1 MSDKTYE
8 MIGSDGEQYG
18 PFTIQQLQDNLSDGR
33 ANAQTQIREMGTEAW
48 QPLGQLLNPSEQGQ
62 AREPLGAAVLSDQPL
77 DVSLAL
83 SSGWAL
89 FKQHWGT
96 MAGAGAIYLAILIA
110 AVMVGAV
117 IPFAQIFVQGPL
129 TGGLIILTLNLSRYD
144 QAEIS
149 DLFLGFKN
157 YGWLL
162 LLSLVQGAVVIAA
175 IIPGAIVM
183 IVGGLLPV
191 MQAQQ
196 AGGNPELDG
205 TSIALLIVGFL
216 LLLVLATIAVVFTY
230 FWYFLVADKRGEFG
244 EALAAGYRAG
254 KMNFWS
260 ILGLVILFGLVGFVA
275 VIPCGLG
282 LFFSIPWTFAVMA
295 QAYEQMFSP
304 PSVAL
309 QSEE

>member
-18 PFTIQQLQDNLSDGR
+18 PFTLQELQETLSQGR
-33 ANAQTQIREMGTEAW
+33 ANTQTQIRETGSEGW
-48 QPLGQLLNPSEQGQ
+48 QPLGQLLNLSEQGQ

-89 FKQHWGT
+89 FKQHMGI
-96 MAGAGAIYLAILIA
+96 MVGAGAIYLAILFG

-129 TGGLIILTLNLSRYD
+129 TGGIIILTLNLSRYD
-144 QAEIS
+144 QADIS
-149 DLFLGFKN
+149 DMFLGFKN

-162 LLSLVQGAVVIAA
+162 LLSFVQGAVVLAA
-175 IIPGAIVM
+175 IIPGAILM

-191 MQAQQ
+191 IQAQQ
-196 AGGNPELDG
+196 AGETPELGG

-216 LLLVLATIAVVFTY
+216 LFLVLATIAVVLTY
-230 FWYFLVADKRGEFG
+230 FWYFLVADKRGEFS

-260 ILGLVILFGLVGFVA
+260 ILGLCILFGLVSFVS

-282 LFFSIPWTFAVMA
+282 LFFSIPWSFAVMA
-295 QAYEQMFSP
+295 KAYEQIFS
-304 PSVAL
+304 SSLATRE
-309 QSEE
+309 SE

>member
-18 PFTIQQLQDNLSDGR
+18 PFTLQELQETLSQGR
-33 ANAQTQIREMGTEAW
+33 ADTQTQIRETGTEAW

-62 AREPLGAAVLSDQPL
+62 IRQPLGAAVPSDQPL
-77 DVSLAL
+77 DVSIAL

-89 FKQHWGT
+89 FKQHMGI
-96 MAGAGAIYLAILIA
+96 MIGAGAIYLAILFA
-110 AVMVGAV
+110 AGMVGAV

-149 DLFLGFKN
+149 DMFLGFKN

-162 LLSLVQGAVVIAA
+162 LLSLVQGAVVFAA
-175 IIPGAIVM
+175 IIPGAIM

-196 AGGNPELDG
+196 AGGTPELG
-205 TSIALLIVGFL
+205 ATSIALLIVGFL
-216 LLLVLATIAVVFTY
+216 LLLVLATIAVVLTY

-260 ILGLVILFGLVGFVA
+260 ILGLVILFGLVGFVSL
-275 VIPCGLG
+275 IPCGLG
-282 LFFSIPWTFAVMA
+282 LFFSIPWSFAVMA
-295 QAYEQMFSP
+295 KAYEQIFSSSLVP
-304 PSVAL
+304 RE
-309 QSEE
+309 SE

>member
-18 PFTIQQLQDNLSDGR
+18 PFTLQELQETLSQGR
-33 ANAQTQIREMGTEAW
+33 ADTQTQIRETGTEAW

-62 AREPLGAAVLSDQPL
+62 VREPLGAAVPSDQPL

-89 FKQHWGT
+89 FKQHMGI
-96 MAGAGAIYLAILIA
+96 MIGAGAIYLAILIA
-110 AVMVGAV
+110 AGVVGAV
-117 IPFAQIFVQGPL
+117 IPFAQFLVQGPL
-129 TGGLIILTLNLSRYD
+129 TGGLIILTLNLSRYN
-144 QAEIS
+144 QAEIN

-162 LLSLVQGAVVIAA
+162 LLSLVQGAVVVAA

-183 IVGGLLPV
+183 MVGGLLPL
-191 MQAQQ
+191 MQAQRSGVTPEF
-196 AGGNPELDG
+196 GG
-205 TSIALLIVGFL
+205 TTIALLIVGFL
-216 LLLVLATIAVVFTY
+216 LLLVLATIAAVFTY

-260 ILGLVILFGLVGFVA
+260 ILGLLILFGLVGFISA
-275 VIPCGLG
+275 IPCGLG
-282 LFFSIPWTFAVMA
+282 LFFSIPWTFAVMTK
-295 QAYEQMFSP
+295 AYEQIFS
-304 PSVAL
+304 SSLVTRE
-309 QSEE
+309 SE

>member
-1 MSDKTYE
+1 
-8 MIGSDGEQYG
+8 QV
-18 PFTIQQLQDNLSDGR
+18 
-33 ANAQTQIREMGTEAW
+33 
-48 QPLGQLLNPSEQGQ
+48 
-62 AREPLGAAVLSDQPL
+62 REPLGAAVPSDQPL

-89 FKQHWGT
+89 FKQHMGI
-96 MAGAGAIYLAILIA
+96 MIGAGAIYLAILIA
-110 AVMVGAV
+110 AGVVGAV
-117 IPFAQIFVQGPL
+117 IPFAQFLVQGPL
-129 TGGLIILTLNLSRYD
+129 TGGLIILTLNLSRYN
-144 QAEIS
+144 QAEIN

-162 LLSLVQGAVVIAA
+162 LLSLVQGAVVVAA

-183 IVGGLLPV
+183 MVGGLLPV

-196 AGGNPELDG
+196 AGGTPELDG

-216 LLLVLATIAVVFTY
+216 LLLVLATIAVVLTY

-260 ILGLVILFGLVGFVA
+260 ILGLVILFGLIGMVSA
-275 VIPCGLG
+275 IPCGLG
-282 LFFSIPWTFAVMA
+282 LFFVIPWSFAVMA
-295 QAYEQMFSP
+295 KAYEQIFS
-304 PSVAL
+304 SSTVTRE
-309 QSEE
+309 SE

>member
-18 PFTIQQLQDNLSDGR
+18 PFTIQQLQDNLSHGR
-33 ANAQTQIREMGTEAW
+33 ANAQTQIRETGTEAW
-48 QPLGQLLNPSEQGQ
+48 QPLDQLLNLSEQGQ

-89 FKQHWGT
+89 FKQHMGL
-96 MAGAGAIYLAILIA
+96 MFGAGAIYLVLVIA
-110 AVMVGAV
+110 AALVGSV
-117 IPFAQIFVQGPL
+117 IPFAQFLVQGPL

-162 LLSLVQGAVVIAA
+162 LITLIQAAVVIAA
-175 IIPGAIVM
+175 MIPGVIVM
-183 IVGGLLPV
+183 IVGGVIPAMTGASEPGV
-191 MQAQQ
+191 A
-196 AGGNPELDG
+196 
-205 TSIALLIVGFL
+205 SIALLIVGFL
-216 LLLVLATIAVVFTY
+216 LILILATIAVIFTY
-230 FWYFLVADKRGEFG
+230 FAMYLIADKRAELGD
-244 EALAAGYRAG
+244 ALAAGYRAG

-260 ILGLVILFGLVGFVA
+260 ILGLLILFGLVGFVSA
-275 VIPCGLG
+275 IPCLLG
-282 LFFSIPWTFAVMA
+282 LFFAIPWSFAVMVK
-295 QAYEQMFSP
+295 AYEQLFSL
-304 PSVAL
+304 STVAP

>member
-18 PFTIQQLQDNLSDGR
+18 PFTLQELQETLSQGR
-33 ANAQTQIREMGTEAW
+33 ADTQTQIRETGTEAW

-62 AREPLGAAVLSDQPL
+62 VREPLGAAVPSDQPL

-89 FKQHWGT
+89 FKQHMGI
-96 MAGAGAIYLAILIA
+96 MIGAGAIYLAILIA
-110 AVMVGAV
+110 AGVVGAV
-117 IPFAQIFVQGPL
+117 IPFAQFLVQGPL
-129 TGGLIILTLNLSRYD
+129 TGGLIILTLNLSRYN
-144 QAEIS
+144 QAEIN

-162 LLSLVQGAVVIAA
+162 LLSLVQGAVVVAA

-183 IVGGLLPV
+183 MVGGLLPL
-191 MQAQQ
+191 MQAQRSGVTPEF
-196 AGGNPELDG
+196 GG
-205 TSIALLIVGFL
+205 TTIALLIVGFL
-216 LLLVLATIAVVFTY
+216 LLLVLAMIAAVFTY

-260 ILGLVILFGLVGFVA
+260 ILGLVILFGLIGMVSA
-275 VIPCGLG
+275 IPCGLG
-282 LFFSIPWTFAVMA
+282 LFFVIPWSFAVMA
-295 QAYEQMFSP
+295 KAYEQIFS
-304 PSVAL
+304 SSTVTRE
-309 QSEE
+309 SE

>member
-18 PFTIQQLQDNLSDGR
+18 PFTLQELQETLSQGR
-33 ANAQTQIREMGTEAW
+33 ADTQTQIRETGTEAW

-62 AREPLGAAVLSDQPL
+62 TREPLGAAVPSDQPL

-89 FKQHWGT
+89 FKQHMGI
-96 MAGAGAIYLAILIA
+96 MIGAGAIYLAILIA
-110 AVMVGAV
+110 AGVVGAV
-117 IPFAQIFVQGPL
+117 IPFAQFLVQGPL
-129 TGGLIILTLNLSRYD
+129 TGGLIILTLNLSRYN
-144 QAEIS
+144 QAEIN

-162 LLSLVQGAVVIAA
+162 LLSLVQGAVVVAA

-183 IVGGLLPV
+183 MVGGLLPLI
-191 MQAQQ
+191 QAQQ
-196 AGGNPELDG
+196 SGVTPEFGG
-205 TSIALLIVGFL
+205 TTIALLIVGFL
-216 LLLVLATIAVVFTY
+216 LLLVLGTIAAVFTY

-260 ILGLVILFGLVGFVA
+260 ILGLLILFGLVGFVSA
-275 VIPCGLG
+275 IPCGLG
-282 LFFSIPWTFAVMA
+282 LFFSIPWTFAVMTK
-295 QAYEQMFSP
+295 AYEQIFS
-304 PSVAL
+304 SSLVTRE
-309 QSEE
+309 SE

>member
-33 ANAQTQIREMGTEAW
+33 ANAQPQIREIGTEAW
-48 QPLGQLLNPSEQGQ
+48 QPLGQLLNLSEQGQ

-89 FKQHWGT
+89 FKQHMGI
-96 MAGAGAIYLAILIA
+96 MVGAGAIYVAILFA

-117 IPFAQIFVQGPL
+117 IPFANIFVQGPL
-129 TGGLIILTLNLSRYD
+129 TGGLIILTLNLSRYN

-149 DLFLGFKN
+149 DVFLGFKN

-162 LLSLVQGAVVIAA
+162 LVTLVQGAVVVAA

-183 IVGGLLPV
+183 MVGGLLPL

-196 AGGNPELDG
+196 AGGTPEFGG

-216 LLLVLATIAVVFTY
+216 LLLVLATIAGVFTY

-260 ILGLVILFGLVGFVA
+260 ILGLFILFGLVGFVA

>member
-8 MIGSDGEQYG
+8 MIGGDGEQYG
-18 PFTIQQLQDNLSDGR
+18 PFTIQQLQDNLSHDR
-33 ANAQTQIREMGTEAW
+33 ANAQTQIRETGTETW
-48 QPLGQLLNPSEQGQ
+48 LPLGQLLNPSEQGQ
-62 AREPLGAAVLSDQPL
+62 VREPLGAAVPSDQPL

-89 FKQHWGT
+89 FKQHMGI
-96 MAGAGAIYLAILIA
+96 MIGAGAIYLAILFA
-110 AVMVGAV
+110 AGIVSAV

-144 QAEIS
+144 QAEMS

-196 AGGNPELDG
+196 AGETPELGG

-216 LLLVLATIAVVFTY
+216 LLLVLATIAVVLTY
-230 FWYFLVADKRGEFG
+230 FWYFLVADKRGEFT

-260 ILGLVILFGLVGFVA
+260 IVGLLILFSFVGLVS

-282 LFFSIPWTFAVMA
+282 LFFSIPWSFAVMA
-295 QAYEQMFSP
+295 KAYEQIFS
-304 PSVAL
+304 SSLVTRE
-309 QSEE
+309 SE

>member
-18 PFTIQQLQDNLSDGR
+18 PFTLQELQETLSQGR
-33 ANAQTQIREMGTEAW
+33 ADTQTQIRETGTEAW
-48 QPLGQLLNPSEQGQ
+48 QPLGQLLNPTEQGQ
-62 AREPLGAAVLSDQPL
+62 TRESLGAAVLSDQPL

-89 FKQHWGT
+89 FKQHMGI
-96 MAGAGAIYLAILIA
+96 MIGAGAIYLAILIA
-110 AVMVGAV
+110 AGVVGAV

-129 TGGLIILTLNLSRYD
+129 TGGIIILTLNLSRYN
-144 QAEIS
+144 QADIS
-149 DLFLGFKN
+149 DMFLGFKN

-162 LLSLVQGAVVIAA
+162 LLSLVQGAVVVAA

-183 IVGGLLPV
+183 MVGGLLPL

-196 AGGNPELDG
+196 SGVTPEFGG
-205 TSIALLIVGFL
+205 TTIALLIVGFL
-216 LLLVLATIAVVFTY
+216 LLLVLGTIAAVFTY

-260 ILGLVILFGLVGFVA
+260 ILGLLILFGLVGFISA
-275 VIPCGLG
+275 IPCGLG
-282 LFFSIPWTFAVMA
+282 LFFSIPWTFAVMTK
-295 QAYEQMFSP
+295 AYEQIFS
-304 PSVAL
+304 SSLVTRE
-309 QSEE
+309 SE

>member
-8 MIGSDGEQYG
+8 MIGGDGEQYG
-18 PFTIQQLQDNLSDGR
+18 PFTIQQVQDNLSDGR
-33 ANAQTQIREMGTEAW
+33 ANPQTQIREIGTEAW
-48 QPLGQLLNPSEQGQ
+48 QPLGQLLNASEQGQ

-89 FKQHWGT
+89 FKQHLGI
-96 MAGAGAIYLAILIA
+96 MVGAGAIYLAILIA
-110 AVMVGAV
+110 AGVVGAV
-117 IPFAQIFVQGPL
+117 IPFAQFLVQGPL

-191 MQAQQ
+191 MQAEQ
-196 AGGNPELDG
+196 AGGTPELDG
-205 TSIALLIVGFL
+205 ASIALLIVGFL
-216 LLLVLATIAVVFTY
+216 LLLVLATIAVVLTY

-260 ILGLVILFGLVGFVA
+260 ILGLVILFGLIGMVSA
-275 VIPCGLG
+275 IPCGLG
-282 LFFSIPWTFAVMA
+282 LFFAIPWSFAVMA
-295 QAYEQMFSP
+295 KAYEQIFS
-304 PSVAL
+304 SSTVTRE
-309 QSEE
+309 SE

>member
-8 MIGSDGEQYG
+8 MIGGDGEQYG
-18 PFTIQQLQDNLSDGR
+18 PFTIEQLQDNLSHGR
-33 ANAQTQIREMGTEAW
+33 ANAQTQIRETGTEAW

-62 AREPLGAAVLSDQPL
+62 IRQPLGAAVPSDQPL
-77 DVSLAL
+77 DVSIAL

-89 FKQHWGT
+89 FKQHMGI
-96 MAGAGAIYLAILIA
+96 MIGAGAIYLTILIA
-110 AVMVGAV
+110 AGMVGAV
-117 IPFAQIFVQGPL
+117 IPFAQFLVQGPL

-175 IIPGAIVM
+175 IIPGAIM

-196 AGGNPELDG
+196 AGGTPELDG

-216 LLLVLATIAVVFTY
+216 LLLVLATIAVVLTY

-244 EALAAGYRAG
+244 EALAVGYQAA

-260 ILGLVILFGLVGFVA
+260 ILGLVILFGFVGFVS

-282 LFFSIPWTFAVMA
+282 LFFSIPWSFAVMVK
-295 QAYEQMFSP
+295 AYEQLLSL
-304 PSVAL
+304 STVAP

>member
-8 MIGSDGEQYG
+8 MIGGDGEQYG
-18 PFTIQQLQDNLSDGR
+18 PFTIQQLQDNLSHGR
-33 ANAQTQIREMGTEAW
+33 ANAQTQIRETGTETW
-48 QPLGQLLNPSEQGQ
+48 LPLGQLLNPSEQGQ
-62 AREPLGAAVLSDQPL
+62 VREPLGAAVPSDQPL

-89 FKQHWGT
+89 FKQHMGI
-96 MAGAGAIYLAILIA
+96 MIGAGAIYLAILFA
-110 AVMVGAV
+110 AGIVGAV

-144 QAEIS
+144 QAEMS

-196 AGGNPELDG
+196 AGETPELGG

-216 LLLVLATIAVVFTY
+216 LLLVLATIAVVLTY
-230 FWYFLVADKRGEFG
+230 FWYFLVADKRGEFT

-260 ILGLVILFGLVGFVA
+260 IVGLLILFSFVGFVS

-282 LFFSIPWTFAVMA
+282 LFFSIPWSFAVMA
-295 QAYEQMFSP
+295 KAYEQIFS
-304 PSVAL
+304 SSLVTRE
-309 QSEE
+309 SE

>member
-18 PFTIQQLQDNLSDGR
+18 PFTLQELQEALSQRR
-33 ANAQTQIREMGTEAW
+33 ADTQTQIRETGSVGW
-48 QPLGQLLNPSEQGQ
+48 QPLGQLLNLSEKGQ
-62 AREPLGAAVLSDQPL
+62 TRERFGAAVLSDQPL

-89 FKQHWGT
+89 FKQHMGI
-96 MAGAGAIYLAILIA
+96 MVGAGGIYLAILLA

-117 IPFAQIFVQGPL
+117 IPFANIFVQGPL
-129 TGGLIILTLNLSRYD
+129 TGGLIILTLNLSRYN
-144 QAEIS
+144 QADIS
-149 DLFLGFKN
+149 DIFMGFKN

-162 LLSLVQGAVVIAA
+162 LVTLVQGAVVVAA
-175 IIPGAIVM
+175 IIPGVIVM
-183 IVGGLLPV
+183 MVGGLLPL

-196 AGGNPELDG
+196 AGGRPEFG
-205 TSIALLIVGFL
+205 ETTIALLIVGFL
-216 LLLVLATIAVVFTY
+216 LLLVLGTVAAVFTY

-260 ILGLVILFGLVGFVA
+260 ILGLSILLGFVA
-275 VIPCGLG
+275 FVSVIPCGLG

-295 QAYEQMFSP
+295 KAYEQIFSSS
-304 PSVAL
+304 SVTRE
-309 QSEE
+309 SE

>member
-18 PFTIQQLQDNLSDGR
+18 PFTIQQLQDNLSNGR
-33 ANAQTQIREMGTEAW
+33 ANAQTQIRETGTETW
-48 QPLGQLLNPSEQGQ
+48 LPLGQLLNPSEQGQ
-62 AREPLGAAVLSDQPL
+62 VREPLGAAVPSDQPL

-89 FKQHWGT
+89 FKQHMGI
-96 MAGAGAIYLAILIA
+96 MIGAGAIYLTILIA
-110 AVMVGAV
+110 AGMVGAV
-117 IPFAQIFVQGPL
+117 IPFAQFLVQGPL

-196 AGGNPELDG
+196 AGGTPELTG

-216 LLLVLATIAVVFTY
+216 LFLVLATIAVVLTY

-244 EALAAGYRAG
+244 EALAVGYQAA

-260 ILGLVILFGLVGFVA
+260 ILGLVILFGFVGFVS

>member
-18 PFTIQQLQDNLSDGR
+18 PFTLQELQETLSQGR
-33 ANAQTQIREMGTEAW
+33 ANTQSQIRETGSEGW
-48 QPLGQLLNPSEQGQ
+48 QPLGQLLNLSEQGQ

-89 FKQHWGT
+89 FKQHMGI
-96 MAGAGAIYLAILIA
+96 MVGAGAIYVAILFA

-117 IPFAQIFVQGPL
+117 IPFANIFVQGPL
-129 TGGLIILTLNLSRYD
+129 TGGLIILTLNLSRYN

-149 DLFLGFKN
+149 DVFLCFKN

-162 LLSLVQGAVVIAA
+162 LVTLVQGAVVVAA

-183 IVGGLLPV
+183 MVGGLLPL

-196 AGGNPELDG
+196 AGGTPEFGG

-216 LLLVLATIAVVFTY
+216 LLLVLATIAGVFTY

-260 ILGLVILFGLVGFVA
+260 ILGLFILFGLVGFVA

>member
-18 PFTIQQLQDNLSDGR
+18 PFTLQELQETLSQGR
-33 ANAQTQIREMGTEAW
+33 ADTQTQIRETGTEAW

-62 AREPLGAAVLSDQPL
+62 VREPLGAAVPSDQPL

-89 FKQHWGT
+89 FKQHMGI
-96 MAGAGAIYLAILIA
+96 MIGAGAIYLAILIA
-110 AVMVGAV
+110 AGVVGAV
-117 IPFAQIFVQGPL
+117 IPFAQFLVQGPL
-129 TGGLIILTLNLSRYD
+129 TGGLIILTLNLSRYN
-144 QAEIS
+144 QAEIN

-162 LLSLVQGAVVIAA
+162 LLSLVQGAVVVAA

-183 IVGGLLPV
+183 MVGGLLPL
-191 MQAQQ
+191 MQAQRSGVTPEF
-196 AGGNPELDG
+196 GG
-205 TSIALLIVGFL
+205 TTIALLIVGFL
-216 LLLVLATIAVVFTY
+216 LLLVLAMIAAVFTY

-260 ILGLVILFGLVGFVA
+260 ILGLLILFGLVGFISA
-275 VIPCGLG
+275 IPCGLG
-282 LFFSIPWTFAVMA
+282 LFFSIPWTFAVMTK
-295 QAYEQMFSP
+295 AYEQIFS
-304 PSVAL
+304 SSLVTRE
-309 QSEE
+309 SE

>member
-18 PFTIQQLQDNLSDGR
+18 PFTLQELQETLSQGR
-33 ANAQTQIREMGTEAW
+33 ANTQTQIRETGTETW
-48 QPLGQLLNPSEQGQ
+48 LPLGQLLNPSEQGQ
-62 AREPLGAAVLSDQPL
+62 VREPLGAAVPSDQPL

-89 FKQHWGT
+89 FKQHMGI
-96 MAGAGAIYLAILIA
+96 MIGAGAIYLAILFG

-129 TGGLIILTLNLSRYD
+129 TGGIIILTLNLSRYD
-144 QAEIS
+144 QADIS
-149 DLFLGFKN
+149 DMFLGFKN

-162 LLSLVQGAVVIAA
+162 LLSFVQGAVVLAA
-175 IIPGAIVM
+175 IIPGAILM

-196 AGGNPELDG
+196 AGETPELGG

-216 LLLVLATIAVVFTY
+216 LLLVLATIAVVLTY
-230 FWYFLVADKRGEFG
+230 FWYFLVADKRGEFT

-260 ILGLVILFGLVGFVA
+260 ILGLLILFGLVSFVA

-282 LFFSIPWTFAVMA
+282 LFFSIPWSFAVMA
-295 QAYEQMFSP
+295 KAYEQIFS
-304 PSVAL
+304 SSLVTRE
-309 QSEE
+309 SE